1 MSTECELEVWPDLW
15 QVLRC
20 LLGYLTKGLMG
31 PSAHFMQLHIS
42 VCHRVSSCMQT
53 HKCLQI
59 GQSCSLTYMR
69 NTSLKSAAMAATSL
83 QTFVKWGFW
92 GWAVSTSWTQASLT
106 KPCLLCQP
114 QLYYQKWGSC
124 QSAAIAP
131 HSSRCNSLSL
141 QPVSHTMEM
150 YGQEIGVIAAYSHQ
164 HAFDSNLQEIRKSL
178 R

>member
-1 MSTECELEVWPDLW
+1 MAGSPLLARLPDQRFDGTISPLHATAHLSVPPCLFLHADT
-15 QVLRC
+15 QVLANW
-20 LLGYLTKGLMG
+20 TVMF
-31 PSAHFMQLHIS
+31 SDLHEKHIPE
-42 VCHRVSSCMQT
+42 
-53 HKCLQI
+53 I
-59 GQSCSLTYMR
+59 GT
-69 NTSLKSAAMAATSL
+69 MAATSL

-92 GWAVSTSWTQASLT
+92 GWAVSTSWTRASLT

-150 YGQEIGVIAAYSHQ
+150 YGQEIGIIAAYSHQ